1 MFENPEALPLLAGL
15 FLLAFLLVSL
25 IFRSPSPFNP
35 LVYFGLL
42 LLSLLPSTF
51 WVFAFGLMTTAL
63 LMGLGWV
70 AVVLWLV
77 MLGTTVVLMAR
88 GRDAPLGTFSRLFL
102 TLWLVILLGPLTT
115 PWMLKMACPSQCPL

>member
-1 MFENPEALPLLAGL
+1 
-15 FLLAFLLVSL
+15 
-25 IFRSPSPFNP
+25 
-35 LVYFGLL
+35 
-42 LLSLLPSTF
+42 
-51 WVFAFGLMTTAL
+51 MTTAL